1 MRLLFAYS
9 ANFKKDEFGDYYT
22 GGSIKEEMWSRYTSI
37 SDELN
42 IISRLDKCIY
52 KKEQA
57 MKNFNSFDD
66 SNKNFTPIPNLRSG
80 IIDFFNIKKRTE
92 FSKSIK
98 VNVINNDFII
108 ARLPSNVGSASIKYA
123 RKYKKPYL
131 VEVVGCPWDAYWNHS
146 LKGKLIA
153 PFMYWITKK
162 NVKNADYVLYVTNK
176 FLQQRYPSK
185 GKTLGCSDVALP
197 PLSIEVLE
205 QRLNKIKQMSDDKPI
220 VIGTTAAVDVRYK
233 GQEYVIRAISKL
245 NSEGYNFEYHLAGGG
260 NSNYLTYVAEKFNVA
275 DKVKFMGSLPH
286 EEVFAYL
293 DNIDIYI
300 QPSKLEGLPRA
311 LIEAMSRGCPSI
323 GSDVGGIPELLNED
337 FIFHNGSIDEI
348 CCLLKKMRRNVMI
361 KEAKRSFHKAKEF
374 DGQLLNDRR
383 TAFYREF
390 SKKVNNKI

>member
-9 ANFKKDEFGDYYT
+9 ANFKKDEFGNYYT

-52 KKEQA
+52 KKEHA

-108 ARLPSNVGSASIKYA
+108 ARLPSNVGSAAIKYA

-153 PFMYWITKK
+153 PFMYYITKRDIRD
-162 NVKNADYVLYVTNK
+162 APYVSYVSNK
-176 FLQQRYPSK
+176 FLQSRYPCK
-185 GKTLGCSDVALP
+185 GKSLACSDVL
-197 PLSIEVLE
+197 LSNKNEDLLSKRLE
-205 QRLNKIKQMSDDKPI
+205 KIFKMNEDKPI
-220 VIGTTAAVDVRYK
+220 LLGTVAAINVRYK
-233 GQEYVIRAISKL
+233 GQQYVIKAISKL
-245 NSEGYNFEYHLAGGG
+245 NKKGYNFEYHLVGGG
-260 NSNYLTYVAEKFNVA
+260 DPKYLESVARKYGVS
-275 DKVKFMGSLPH
+275 DKVKFIGPLPH
-286 EEVFAYL
+286 DKVF
-293 DNIDIYI
+293 DFMQDIDIYI
-300 QPSKLEGLPRA
+300 QPSVAESHGRVI
-311 LIEAMSRGCPSI
+311 IEAMSCACPVI
-323 GSDVGGIPELLNED
+323 GSSTGGIPELVSSEFVFVRKDVNDLED
-337 FIFHNGSIDEI
+337 KI
-348 CCLLKKMRRNVMI
+348 KKMTKEKMML
-361 KEAKRSFHKAKEF
+361 EAKKNFEKAKEF
-374 DGQLLNDRR
+374 EKATLDKKRSK
-383 TAFYREF
+383 FYMEF
-390 SKKVNNKI
+390 KNSL